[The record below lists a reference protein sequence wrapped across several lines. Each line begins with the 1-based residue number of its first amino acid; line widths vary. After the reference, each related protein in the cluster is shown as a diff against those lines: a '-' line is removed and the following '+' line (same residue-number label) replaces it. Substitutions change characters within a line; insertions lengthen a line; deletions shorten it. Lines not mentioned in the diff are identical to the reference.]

1 MGEVAIALFKSLVK
15 VSAVMA
21 VIGGFLSILTLAVS
35 GVIVA
40 LNQSVINDLI
50 VIVQVWL
57 PFNIAP
63 IFLWLGTSV
72 TMYLTYRVSIVAL
85 NLTKTIVNG

>member
-1 MGEVAIALFKSLVK
+1 MGEVAVSLFKSIVK
-15 VSAVMA
+15 VGAVMA

-40 LNQSVINDLI
+40 LNQSVVNDLLI
-50 VIVQVWL
+50 LTQIWL

-63 IFLWLGTSV
+63 IFLWLGTAV
-72 TMYLTYRVSIVAL
+72 TMYLSYRVSIVAL
-85 NLTKTIVNG
+85 NLTKSIVDG